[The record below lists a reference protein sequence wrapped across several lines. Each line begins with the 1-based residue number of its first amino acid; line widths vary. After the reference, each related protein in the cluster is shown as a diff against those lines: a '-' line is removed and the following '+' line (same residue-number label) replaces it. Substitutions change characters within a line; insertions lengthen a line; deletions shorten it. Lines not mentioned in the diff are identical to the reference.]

1 MRSAMFALEIHSQ
14 RAPGGVEGGVIKR
27 GRARD
32 TAYPV
37 GSKKLFGHEKSLSLQ
52 TVWPGPV
59 RASFR
64 ADNLTNLSTRKTA
77 ALLPGSVHAH
87 CITGP
92 NQESDRSNP
101 WICRIEAEAHE
112 VINVLRECV
121 NV

>member
-1 MRSAMFALEIHSQ
+1 MRRAMFALEMCSE
-14 RAPGGVEGGVIKR
+14 RASGGIERGVVER

-64 ADNLTNLSTRKTA
+64 ADDLTNLSTRKTA

-87 CITGP
+87 CTTGP
-92 NQESDRSNP
+92 NQKSDRSIP
-101 WICRIEAEAHE
+101 GSAVSKQKRT
-112 VINVLRECV
+112 RS
-121 NV
+121 